1 MNRIDA
7 GGAGS
12 RVPPA
17 ANLAVLVA
25 ALAHLTGDLS
35 MVDAHPGGR
44 TFDHGRGP
52 GSLTDED
59 ADAIRAWAF
68 NALTGRSDEARRSR
82 RGTRRGDPAPADR
95 VRGR

>member
-7 GGAGS
+7 GELAAAL
-12 RVPPA
+12 PA

-25 ALAHLTGDLS
+25 AVAHLTGDLS
-35 MVDAHPGGR
+35 MVDAHPEPR

-68 NALTGRSDEARRSR
+68 DALTGWSDERACGRSCP
-82 RGTRRGDPAPADR
+82 RRGDPAPADR